1 MLIKKSARS
10 FKLKPIL
17 KKKYNLF
24 IIIFLIILLNS
35 AIFGILGVYAHKYGY
50 TYLVR
55 QIFTYDNNFRVNII
69 KNFFSKP
76 FIKVDKVYL
85 DINFSNFKKLTD
97 NRNIALK
104 NNVIYKE
111 YNENVNATIKY
122 KNERIPVRIKLKG
135 GIVNYHL
142 KKNWSFKI
150 RTRKSNLLGLN
161 DFALMHAKRRN
172 YLLEWYARKMYEEEG
187 FIFKDYKF
195 INLFINGENKGIYV
209 IDENYTEALSVKN
222 NRKEGIYV
230 RFGSDIN
237 FYWYGKPQA
246 THDDESELLYSIE
259 LQGCC
264 GLDDSLQQTDID
276 VLNQQISLN
285 SKKETI
291 KNFNFAKGL
300 LEDFRRNK
308 KKPEEIFDLDLM
320 AKSFALSDLLGSWHA
335 QHWGNIKFYF
345 DPLSLKLEPVVDD
358 NYNEDQ
364 NYPHKW
370 RNMRIADSYNYSLL
384 YDRLFKSKI
393 FVEKYIFHLKRY
405 SEPEFL
411 SSFNNK
417 IE

>member
-187 FIFKDYKF
+187 FIFKRP
-195 INLFINGENKGIYV
+195 I
-209 IDENYTEALSVKN
+209 T
-222 NRKEGIYV
+222 
-230 RFGSDIN
+230 
-237 FYWYGKPQA
+237 
-246 THDDESELLYSIE
+246 
-259 LQGCC
+259 
-264 GLDDSLQQTDID
+264 
-276 VLNQQISLN
+276 
-285 SKKETI
+285 
-291 KNFNFAKGL
+291 
-300 LEDFRRNK
+300 
-308 KKPEEIFDLDLM
+308 
-320 AKSFALSDLLGSWHA
+320 
-335 QHWGNIKFYF
+335 
-345 DPLSLKLEPVVDD
+345 
-358 NYNEDQ
+358 
-364 NYPHKW
+364 
-370 RNMRIADSYNYSLL
+370 
-384 YDRLFKSKI
+384 
-393 FVEKYIFHLKRY
+393 
-405 SEPEFL
+405 
-411 SSFNNK
+411 
-417 IE
+417 